1 MTSISSHRDLFGF
14 VTQTF
19 QSQDMN
25 LVYSHPVGS
34 VITAYYTLFKH
45 ISKAQTSEFI
55 FSCLDFSSITDYVS
69 QSISQ
74 FNLEELNSS
83 AIYDYFLNYYY
94 FYLAPYIEEPL
105 YADDT
110 VGWKWNAAS
119 FTSRVTHI
127 TARIWYRAHHY
138 SVFSL

>member
-1 MTSISSHRDLFGF
+1 MTSISSHGDLFGF

-55 FSCLDFSSITDYVS
+55 FSCFDFSSITDYVC
-69 QSISQ
+69 QSTLLI
-74 FNLEELNSS
+74 
-83 AIYDYFLNYYY
+83 
-94 FYLAPYIEEPL
+94 
-105 YADDT
+105 
-110 VGWKWNAAS
+110 
-119 FTSRVTHI
+119 
-127 TARIWYRAHHY
+127 
-138 SVFSL
+138 